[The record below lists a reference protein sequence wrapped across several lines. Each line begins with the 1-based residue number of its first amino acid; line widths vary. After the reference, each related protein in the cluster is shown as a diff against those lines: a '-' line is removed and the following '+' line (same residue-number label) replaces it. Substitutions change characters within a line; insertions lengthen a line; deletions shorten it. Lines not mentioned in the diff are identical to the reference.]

1 MFSESSSP
9 YNSLEY
15 LKYGGRTTLPSVGV
29 HGIRRAL
36 RHLRAV
42 RARSSPRRGASLGP
56 WEGVFGGRARRRK
69 PRRRATRKQLA
80 ALARGRAKLARM
92 RRTKRR
98 GRRGGK
104 AGKRKFKSDLS
115 EFYRPHKVAITQ
127 ESVDNASLKALKIL
141 NKLRDVYGLNDEE
154 FSPLPETF
162 RLASILNKLL
172 RFIKRGEKMGYEP
185 VYIER
190 DLIGQLTNTEK
201 ANLRG
206 LQSTNLK
213 AKAMRGGDRV
223 GMRALVRQVLHNAG
237 RDSTPRAVQ
246 QALNLAKRRA
256 YEDLIDAEGMALKRN
271 MFDDD
276 EVKREE

>member
-1 MFSESSSP
+1 M
-9 YNSLEY
+9 
-15 LKYGGRTTLPSVGV
+15 KYGGRTTLPSVGV

-141 NKLRDVYGLNDEE
+141 NKLRDDYGLNDDE
-154 FSPLPETF
+154 FEPLPETF
-162 RLASILNKLL
+162 RYASILNKLL
-172 RFIKRGEKMGYEP
+172 RFIDRGQKMGYDP
-185 VYIER
+185 IYA
-190 DLIGQLTNTEK
+190 DNLLTKLTPREK
-201 ANLRG
+201 NNLSH
-206 LQSTNLK
+206 LQQTNLT

-223 GMRALVRQVLHNAG
+223 GIRALTRRLLRNLEQPYG
-237 RDSTPRAVQ
+237 RADVQ
-246 QALNLAKRRA
+246 KALKLAKKKA
-256 YEDLIDAEGMALKRN
+256 YEDLMDAEYTPIKRN
-271 MFDDD
+271 MFADDVKAEDDD
-276 EVKREE
+276 